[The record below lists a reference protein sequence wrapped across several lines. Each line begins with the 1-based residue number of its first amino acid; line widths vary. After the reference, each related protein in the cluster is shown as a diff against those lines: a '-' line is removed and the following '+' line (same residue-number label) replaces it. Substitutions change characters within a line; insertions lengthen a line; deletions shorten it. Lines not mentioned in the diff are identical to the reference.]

1 MPQKGEG
8 LGQFSDWQKEGGGVF
23 EDGVDTPMHTMK
35 AEQPLQRME
44 LQKKNTISK
53 KCEKIKAYKK

>member
-1 MPQKGEG
+1 MPKKGEG

-23 EDGVDTPMHTMK
+23 EDGVDTPMHSMK

-44 LQKKNTISK
+44 LQKKKYNK
-53 KCEKIKAYKK
+53 